1 MKRIIVIFT
10 VVFGLILSCD
20 SNNENSSGNL
30 ENTEDKI
37 IYVGIDAAFPPFG
50 YLDNGHIA
58 GFDYDIMSE
67 IAKLTGMKV
76 EFNQMQFA
84 GLLPA
89 LQTKKI
95 DVIIAGMTVTEE
107 RKQFVNFSETYYVS
121 SQVIL
126 VHRDDNSITNFAN
139 LEGKNIGTVI
149 GTTGDTIMTENEKVN
164 VRKFNTGAEAVLS
177 LKEKKI
183 DAIVFD
189 KEPCKNFAK
198 YNDEIKLIES
208 DAIQED
214 YAIAVRKED
223 TSLLEN
229 INKGI
234 SIIMTNGTYE
244 KLIDKNF
251 K

>member
-1 MKRIIVIFT
+1 MKKIIIIFT
-10 VVFGLILSCD
+10 VIFSLMLSC
-20 SNNENSSGNL
+20 SNNNENSSESL
-30 ENTEDKI
+30 ENTEDRI
-37 IYVGIDAAFPPFG
+37 VYVGIDAAFPPFG
-50 YLDNGHIA
+50 YLEDGNIA

-67 IAKLTGMKV
+67 IAKLTGIKV
-76 EFNQMQFA
+76 EFNQMQFS

-95 DVIIAGMTVTEE
+95 DAIIAGMTVTEE

-126 VHRDDNSITNFAN
+126 VHRDDNSIKNFDN
-139 LEGKNIGTVI
+139 LVGKNVGTVI
-149 GTTGDTIMTENEKVN
+149 GTTGDTIMTENERVN
-164 VRKFNTGAEAVLS
+164 TKKFDTGAQAVLS

-198 YNDEIKLIES
+198 YNSEIKLIES
-208 DAIQED
+208 DAVQED

-244 KLIDKNF
+244 RLIEKNF

>member
-1 MKRIIVIFT
+1 MKKIIIIFT
-10 VVFGLILSCD
+10 VIFSLMLSC
-20 SNNENSSGNL
+20 SNNNENSSESL
-30 ENTEDKI
+30 ENTEDRI
-37 IYVGIDAAFPPFG
+37 VYVGIDAAFPPFG
-50 YLDNGHIA
+50 YLEDGNIA

-67 IAKLTGMKV
+67 IAKLTGIKV
-76 EFNQMQFA
+76 EFNQMQFS

-95 DVIIAGMTVTEE
+95 DAIIAGMTVTEE
-107 RKQFVNFSETYYVS
+107 RKQFVNFSKTYYVS

-126 VHRDDNSITNFAN
+126 VHRDDNSIKNFDN
-139 LEGKNIGTVI
+139 LVGKNVGTVI
-149 GTTGDTIMTENEKVN
+149 GTTGDTIMTENERVN
-164 VRKFNTGAEAVLS
+164 TKKFDTGAQAVLS

-189 KEPCKNFAK
+189 REPCKNFAK
-198 YNDEIKLIES
+198 YNSEIKLIES
-208 DAIQED
+208 DAVQED

-244 KLIDKNF
+244 RLIEKNF

>member
-1 MKRIIVIFT
+1 MKKIIIIFT
-10 VVFGLILSCD
+10 VIFSLMLSC
-20 SNNENSSGNL
+20 SNNNENSSDSL
-30 ENTEDKI
+30 ENTEDRI
-37 IYVGIDAAFPPFG
+37 VYVGIDAAFPPFG
-50 YLDNGHIA
+50 YLEDGNIA

-67 IAKLTGMKV
+67 IAKLTGIKV
-76 EFNQMQFA
+76 EFNQMQFS

-95 DVIIAGMTVTEE
+95 DAIIAGMTVTEE
-107 RKQFVNFSETYYVS
+107 RKQFVNFSKTYYVS

-126 VHRDDNSITNFAN
+126 VHRDDNSIKNFDN
-139 LEGKNIGTVI
+139 LVGKNVGTVI
-149 GTTGDTIMTENEKVN
+149 GTTGDTIMTENERVN
-164 VRKFNTGAEAVLS
+164 TKKFDTGAQAVLS

-198 YNDEIKLIES
+198 YNSEIKLIES
-208 DAIQED
+208 DAVQED

-244 KLIDKNF
+244 RLIEKNF